1 MEESRIEN
9 RIIKITQPAKKSVAQ
24 WLVAYT
30 TPRAEKR
37 IYERLCE
44 EGIHG
49 YLPLYTTLR
58 QWKDRR
64 KKVELPLFNSYMF
77 VKVTEQERHEVLQV
91 PGIIRFLFYLGKPA
105 IIRQKEIDAIE
116 RFLNKSQGYRIQ
128 VQPGQDVEIAGGP
141 LEGVY
146 GKVLRVGKSK
156 LVLQIQ
162 QMGLTVVAEID
173 RSQVRQKL

>member
-9 RIIKITQPAKKSVAQ
+9 RIIKITQPAKKPVAQ
-24 WLVAYT
+24 WMVAYT

-44 EGIHG
+44 ESIHA

-77 VKVTEQERHEVLQV
+77 VKITEQERKKVLQV

-105 IIRQKEIDAIE
+105 IIRQKEIDAIR

-128 VQPGQDVEIAGGP
+128 VYTGQVVEIAGGP
-141 LEGVY
+141 LEGIY
-146 GKVLRVGKSK
+146 GKVMRIGKSK
-156 LVLQIQ
+156 LVLQIE
-162 QMGLTVVAEID
+162 QMGITVVAEVD
-173 RSQVRQKL
+173 RTQVRQKK